1 MSNTATYLNKEYWSM
16 ELQNTLFVENTA
28 VFLAGTEASSVLAVD
43 GRKFHKPIMSHAST
57 GTYTPGS
64 DIDDKDFVSSDEELE
79 VDTFK
84 YASMYLDDTEKK
96 QSGYELS
103 GRIATDIQRQLNNL
117 AEQDFLNRV
126 KDDAGH
132 TVDAGNVGGASGSPL
147 ELLASNA
154 SQVFT
159 ASHTKLDV
167 VDASKVGRVAVV
179 GPHTVGILRETK
191 SGRETGLGDLVLANG
206 VIGPW
211 QGWTIVQNNNLP
223 WTATLTIAATPTD
236 GDTVVVAGVTF
247 TLKDTLGSTAG
258 QVHINGS
265 AANARTNLLLALTGG
280 STGTEY
286 IQISDENRFILN
298 KRAIAGTS
306 AEAMALTG
314 NGDIVVSETF
324 NSGSNLFSAQVHHS
338 WFGLRGATDLAIQMP
353 TMLETTRVE
362 KRFGDRIKGLEGWG
376 VKTFADGA
384 RALIDV
390 QINASAWA

>member
-236 GDTVVVAGVTF
+236 GDTVIVAGVTF
-247 TLKDTLGSTAG
+247 TFKDTLGSTAG
-258 QVHINGS
+258 QVHIDSS
-265 AANARTNLLLALTGG
+265 AANARANLLLALTGG
-280 STGTEY
+280 STGSEY
-286 IQISDENRFILN
+286 IQISGENRFILN

-390 QINASAWA
+390 QIDASAWA

>member
-1 MSNTATYLNKEYWSM
+1 MSNTATYLNKEYWGK

-206 VIGPW
+206 IIGPW

-390 QINASAWA
+390 QIDASAWA

>member
-236 GDTVVVAGVTF
+236 GDTVIVAGVTF
-247 TLKDTLGSTAG
+247 TFKDTLGSTAG

-286 IQISDENRFILN
+286 IQISGENRFILN
-298 KRAIAGTS
+298 KRAIAGS
-306 AEAMALTG
+306 SDEAMALTG

>member
-236 GDTVVVAGVTF
+236 GDTVIVAGVTF
-247 TLKDTLGSTAG
+247 TFKDTLGSTAG